1 MIKGLRRIGICLFAV
16 SLVWLGGLLGDKQML
31 RNELVR
37 LHVVAASDSE
47 ADQTMKLRLKDAEIR
62 LYGDR
67 ILLENGQ
74 GGTMLFAFDETDA
87 VTVLGRNKLN
97 VYHGGKIYQ
106 FKGDKRF
113 NGLKYVNL
121 FYRHKNIVK
130 GNEHV
135 EFLGL

>member
-1 MIKGLRRIGICLFAV
+1 MLTCTFVFLLTIV
-16 SLVWLGGLLGDKQML
+16 SEVIVYKNKQVL
-31 RNELVR
+31 WEQA
-37 LHVVAASDSE
+37 H
-47 ADQTMKLRLKDAEIR
+47 IR

-113 NGLKYVNL
+113 NALKYVHIFHRYKNL
-121 FYRHKNIVK
+121 QK
-130 GNEHV
+130 GDGNGK
-135 EFLGL
+135 FLGL